1 MMAKV
6 IMTCGRICS
15 GKSTYA
21 EKLRSELNAVILS
34 VDELTLA
41 LFNNETGEKHDIY
54 VERAERYLFEK
65 SVQLVQAGI
74 DVILDWG
81 FWTKAEREYAKEF
94 YGSRN
99 IEYEF
104 HYIIIDDVLWKERI
118 ASRNELIKA
127 GKVSAYYVDEGLA
140 MKFAS
145 IFEEPEEY
153 EINKIISQIGV

>member
-1 MMAKV
+1 VAKV

-21 EKLRSELNAVILS
+21 EKLRNELNAVILS

-41 LFNNETGEKHDIY
+41 LFNNETGEMHDVY
-54 VERAERYLFEK
+54 VERAEKYLYEK
-65 SVQLVQAGI
+65 SVQIVQAGVN
-74 DVILDWG
+74 VILDWG
-81 FWTKAEREYAKEF
+81 FWTKNEREYAKGF
-94 YGSRN
+94 YGSRH
-99 IEYEF
+99 IECEI
-104 HYIIIDDVLWKERI
+104 HYINIDDLLWKKRI
-118 ASRNELIKA
+118 EGRNELVKA

-140 MKFAS
+140 RKFAS